1 MVTIAGGFSHLSTM
15 FSNRCTITTS
25 LFQRAFSWDR
35 DAKKELPTT
44 LPRTPYKVTL
54 KNTNKKKI
62 HVFGFILTIWIDVVY
77 QIIVPFRCHFI
88 TMTSLKIP
96 IINGKTLCYNYA
108 YDVLTPFEMLI
119 GIQIFIIRIKL
130 CFLGHLKIRY
140 NAETCHVRTL
150 NFSIRKRIMY
160 LTSK

>member
-1 MVTIAGGFSHLSTM
+1 MLTIAGGFSHLSTM

-44 LPRTPYKVTL
+44 LPRTPYKVTS

-96 IINGKTLCYNYA
+96 IINGKTLCYNYG
-108 YDVLTPFEMLI
+108 LLI
-119 GIQIFIIRIKL
+119 YCFIHTCWKFYTRISQQFPRDRLL
-130 CFLGHLKIRY
+130 CKFQ
-140 NAETCHVRTL
+140 
-150 NFSIRKRIMY
+150 
-160 LTSK
+160 TSC